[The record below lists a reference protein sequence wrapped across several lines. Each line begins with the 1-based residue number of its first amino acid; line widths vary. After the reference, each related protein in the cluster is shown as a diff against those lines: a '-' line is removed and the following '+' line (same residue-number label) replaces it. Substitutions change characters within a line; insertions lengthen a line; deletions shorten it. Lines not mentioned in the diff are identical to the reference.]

1 MYLSPF
7 LDNINFVLLNDRL
20 RKVYVLF
27 PHPVISHQRH
37 LFAHAEF
44 GLAICTRHMYMRWL
58 VVTREKR
65 KPNKRNISGIAISFL
80 ISFILQSVGNNSYT
94 CNP

>member
-44 GLAICTRHMYMRWL
+44 GLTICTRHMYMRWL
-58 VVTREKR
+58 VSRVKNVNQT
-65 KPNKRNISGIAISFL
+65 NVISLA
-80 ISFILQSVGNNSYT
+80 
-94 CNP
+94 